1 MDACREIL
9 YLPVKELAPKLV
21 LPRNEQD
28 RQNPALWRLHIAT
41 AAWDTT
47 TTFEL
52 SGFLSDVEGECEI
65 LFVLPTCMY
74 LSLRRR
80 SNSTAA
86 VTCTS
91 VAFSLRLLCP
101 LLGPTQEQVT
111 QEREGTHPWLAG
123 GRRKCICGL
132 VLTVY
137 GETFVMLRST
147 LLNRMRRHI
156 RVTLEILSSLQY
168 PAFAH
173 SKLFPSVLHL
183 PYNRCP
189 RLFLDERRQKCAT
202 VGGYRTHGG
211 R

>member
-101 LLGPTQEQVT
+101 LLGPTQE
-111 QEREGTHPWLAG
+111 REGTHPLLDG
-123 GRRKCICGL
+123 GRRNCIRGL

-137 GETFVMLRST
+137 GETFGVLRST
-147 LLNRMRRHI
+147 
-156 RVTLEILSSLQY
+156 
-168 PAFAH
+168 
-173 SKLFPSVLHL
+173 
-183 PYNRCP
+183 P
-189 RLFLDERRQKCAT
+189 RT
-202 VGGYRTHGG
+202 
-211 R
+211 